1 MTGPN
6 EKAAAEV
13 RAADDARYAA
23 MIAQDFVA
31 LDRLLADDLL
41 YTHSTAVTDTKVQY
55 LAALRGGKYRYKSAR
70 CEGVTVRIHGTTA
83 IVNGRGFLEV
93 DVDGAPKSLANAFVN
108 VWVRTPEGWRMT
120 AWQSTPVPK

>member
-55 LAALRGGKYRYKSAR
+55 LAALRGGKYRDKSAR
-70 CEGVTVRIHGTTA
+70 CEGVTVSTGRPRSSTA
-83 IVNGRGFLEV
+83 AVSLRSTSTGRR
-93 DVDGAPKSLANAFVN
+93 SRS
-108 VWVRTPEGWRMT
+108 RTR
-120 AWQSTPVPK
+120 S